1 LLLRVGG
8 GYESFQEYVIKNDRY
23 FQRMLIIYMIKSG
36 ENLEYVVDCLMEN
49 KSIKG
54 VHQENQGAFQ
64 MRRRNS
70 TSPMGRSS
78 YVSGSGL
85 SATRR
90 QLTPTRSRR
99 APMF

>member
-1 LLLRVGG
+1 
-8 GYESFQEYVIKNDRY
+8 
-23 FQRMLIIYMIKSG
+23 MLIIYMIKSG

-54 VHQENQGAFQ
+54 VHQDAQGTLN

-70 TSPMGRSS
+70 VSPMGRSS
-78 YVSGSGL
+78 YVGGSGL

-90 QLTPTRSRR
+90 TLTPTRSSRR
-99 APMF
+99 PMF